1 MKPMLTDIETELL
14 ADLIA
19 QDEEAAL
26 YQPCFAVYEDEARL
40 DALAQSEMSYLE
52 MKYGK

>member
-1 MKPMLTDIETELL
+1 MKLMLTDIEMELL

-26 YQPCFAVYEDEARL
+26 YQPCFAVYEDAARL
-40 DALAQSEMSYLE
+40 DAMIQSETSYLE